1 MDWKKLDQN
10 LKAFAAQHEISLE
23 ESKTAFPGGQVTV
36 FRLNEH
42 SKVFYELNHTKPI
55 IEFGSRLRVY
65 SKLDFPLSIK
75 VKTRLIGKP
84 SLKSN
89 IDLSEGLKVSLIK
102 LAREIGSYK
111 WTSQPHHTGWPTALH
126 QAEVLS
132 FECKQIELAITQLV
146 TIRAIHL
153 ELLQINPGR

>member
-1 MDWKKLDQN
+1 M
-10 LKAFAAQHEISLE
+10 SLE
-23 ESKTAFPGGQVTV
+23 ESKTAFPSGQVTV

-42 SKVFYELNHTKPI
+42 YKVFYELKHAKPV

-89 IDLSEGLKVSLIK
+89 IDLSEGLKVSLLK
-102 LAREIGSYK
+102 LAREIGTYE
-111 WTSQPHHTGWPTALH
+111 WISQQHHAGWPTALH
-126 QAEVLS
+126 QTKVLI
-132 FECKQIELAITQLV
+132 FKYKQIGLAASQLAS
-146 TIRAIHL
+146 IRAIHL
-153 ELLQINPGR
+153 ELLQINPG